1 MSQQPARG
9 ISRKGLDAAFEADE
23 VQKSNLILEAHLLR
37 EQQQEDKAATK
48 FAQAAVIEEHLGK
61 SCEKKGLVEKSFVH
75 RFSAASCWAQAGNLY
90 HAIALCDD
98 LLARADLPDRLRQH
112 VHNYAHTLRVRRAQ
126 MFHSIDRITE
136 AKPSNLQ
143 V

>member
-1 MSQQPARG
+1 MSHQPARG

-23 VQKSNLILEAHLLR
+23 VQKSNLILEAHLWR
-37 EQQQEDKAATK
+37 EQQQEDKAATH
-48 FAQAAVIEEHLGK
+48 FARAAVIEERLGQI
-61 SCEKKGLVEKSFVH
+61 CEKKGLVEKSFVH

-112 VHNYAHTLRVRRAQ
+112 IHKYAHTLRVHRAQ
-126 MFHSIDRITE
+126 MFRSIDQSPE
-136 AKPSNLQ
+136 ARPSDSQ